1 MTRSIYK
8 NFISISLFTIQQK
21 SEKIGGDLCFTW
33 TKKKKI
39 WWRSGFISS
48 FPFLK
53 LQTYISQLD
62 LKILVSVY
70 D

>member
-33 TKKKKI
+33 TKKKKY
-39 WWRSGFISS
+39 GGD
-48 FPFLK
+48 
-53 LQTYISQLD
+53 LD
-62 LKILVSVY
+62 LFQAFHF
-70 D
+70 